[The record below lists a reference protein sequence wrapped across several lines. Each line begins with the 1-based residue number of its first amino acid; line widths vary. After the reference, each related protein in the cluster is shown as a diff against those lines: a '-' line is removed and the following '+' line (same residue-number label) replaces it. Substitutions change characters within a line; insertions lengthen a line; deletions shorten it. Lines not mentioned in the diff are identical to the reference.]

1 MQSLL
6 QASVQDVT
14 FTAAITPYLPFLG
27 VIAGGLLL
35 GIFGVYNRRKGNI
48 ETRAP
53 DVNELWQQQTYQAAQ
68 LDLERKMRRK
78 LEDWVY
84 ELRRAFIAYV
94 RRVQSGGSAELTSHE
109 RKYHDT
115 EPTTVEM
122 KVVNKKET

>member
-35 GIFGVYNRRKGNI
+35 GVFGVYNRRKGNI

-84 ELRRAFIAYV
+84 ELRRVFIAYV
-94 RRVQSGGSAELTSHE
+94 RRVQSGGSAELTPHE